1 MVFAGRSV
9 NSGRMASSYIP
20 LETVR
25 GLNCGPLVPHVGA
38 YIERARAEGYPP
50 KTVLVHVRLIAS
62 LNRYLRRTRRTT
74 RDIDER
80 LIARFIR
87 RDPRAQWSRGP
98 SVTLARFVMLLRETN
113 AAPPASMPPDSRT
126 PAERCVDEF
135 RKYLRKD
142 RGMSETSIYGYSFSV
157 ESFVKRM
164 FGRGAV
170 RFAKLS
176 GCDVTDFLSWE
187 IKRRRM
193 HHTDNLLAGMR
204 AFLRFLHYRGLV
216 SRDWSAVVPRA
227 AKWSLAGLP
236 KHLPPGAADKVLAGC
251 DRTRTRGRR
260 DYAIL
265 LLLAR
270 LGLRAGEVLRLTLD
284 DIDWDHGQILVRS
297 KKGPGH
303 ARMPLPSDVGR
314 AVAVY
319 LREDRP
325 RCPSRHVFVRVIAP
339 YKPLS
344 HSAVLS
350 AMVAHYIRLAG
361 IEAVRTGAHV
371 FRHTLATDMLRGGAT
386 IGEIGQV
393 LRHSNPDSTAIYA
406 KIDLE
411 ALRTLAL
418 PWPGG
423 AS

>member
-1 MVFAGRSV
+1 MVTPAIGNDRE
-9 NSGRMASSYIP
+9 MAASYIP

-25 GLNCGPLVPHVGA
+25 GLDCGPLVPHVGA
-38 YIERARAEGYPP
+38 YIDRARTEGYPP
-50 KTVLVHVRLIAS
+50 KTVLDQVRLIAS
-62 LNRYLRRTRRTT
+62 LNRYLHRTRRTA
-74 RDIDER
+74 RDVDEG

-87 RDPRAQWSRGP
+87 RDPRAHWSPGP
-98 SVTLARFVMLLRETN
+98 SVTLARLLALLREAD
-113 AAPPASMPPDSRT
+113 AAPPASTPPDLRT
-126 PAERCVDEF
+126 PAQRCADQF
-135 RKYLRKD
+135 RAYLRKD
-142 RGMSETSIYGYSFSV
+142 RGMSEASVYGYSFSV
-157 ESFVKRM
+157 ESFLKRM

-170 RFAKLS
+170 HFAQLT
-176 GCDVTDFLSWE
+176 GCNVTDFLPWE
-187 IKRRRM
+187 IKRRRL

-216 SRDWSAVVPRA
+216 SRDWSPVVPRA

-236 KHLPPGAADKVLAGC
+236 KHLPPGAADKVLAAC
-251 DRTRTRGRR
+251 DRKRPRGRR

-284 DIDWDHGQILVRS
+284 DIDWEHGQILVRS
-297 KKGPGH
+297 KKGPGN
-303 ARMPLPSDVGR
+303 ARMPLPPDVGR

-319 LREDRP
+319 LRKDRP
-325 RCPSRHVFVRVIAP
+325 RCPSRRVFLRVIAP
-339 YKPLS
+339 YEPLS
-344 HSAVLS
+344 NPAVLS
-350 AMVAHYIRLAG
+350 LMVARYLRLAG
-361 IEAVRTGAHV
+361 IDAVRTGAHV
-371 FRHTLATDMLRGGAT
+371 FRHTLATDMLREGAT

-393 LRHSNPDSTAIYA
+393 LRHSNPNSTAIYA
-406 KIDLE
+406 KVDLD

>member
-1 MVFAGRSV
+1 
-9 NSGRMASSYIP
+9 MAASYIP

-25 GLNCGPLVPHVGA
+25 GLDRGPLVPHVGA
-38 YIERARAEGYPP
+38 YIERARIEGYPP
-50 KTVLVHVRLIAS
+50 KTVLVHVQLIAS

-87 RDPRAQWSRGP
+87 RDPRAHWSPGP
-98 SVTLARFVMLLRETN
+98 SVTLARLLALLREVD
-113 AAPPASMPPDSRT
+113 AAPPASTPPDLRT
-126 PAERCVDEF
+126 PAQRCADEF
-135 RKYLRKD
+135 RAYLRKD
-142 RGMSETSIYGYSFSV
+142 RGMSEASIYGYSFSV
-157 ESFVKRM
+157 ESFLKRM
-164 FGRGAV
+164 FGRDAV
-170 RFAKLS
+170 RFAKLTGYS
-176 GCDVTDFLSWE
+176 VTDFLPWE
-187 IKRRRM
+187 IKRRRL

-216 SRDWSAVVPRA
+216 SRDWSPVVPRA

-236 KHLPPGAADKVLAGC
+236 KHLPPGAAEKILAAC
-251 DRTRTRGRR
+251 DRKRLRGRR

-284 DIDWDHGQILVRS
+284 DIDWEHGQILVRS

-303 ARMPLPSDVGR
+303 ARMPLPPDVGR

-319 LREDRP
+319 LRKDRP
-325 RCPSRHVFVRVIAP
+325 RCPSRRVFLRVIAP
-339 YKPLS
+339 YEPLS
-344 HSAVLS
+344 NPAVLS
-350 AMVAHYIRLAG
+350 LMVARYLRLAG
-361 IEAVRTGAHV
+361 IGAVRTGAHV
-371 FRHTLATDMLRGGAT
+371 FRHTLATDMLRDGAT

-393 LRHSNPDSTAIYA
+393 LRHSNPNSTAIYA
-406 KIDLE
+406 KVDLD